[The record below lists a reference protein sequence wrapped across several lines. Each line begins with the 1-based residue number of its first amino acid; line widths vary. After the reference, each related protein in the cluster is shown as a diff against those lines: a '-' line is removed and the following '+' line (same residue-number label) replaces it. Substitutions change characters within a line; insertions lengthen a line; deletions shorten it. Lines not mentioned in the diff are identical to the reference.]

1 MKLLFQFF
9 MNQMNLLGFLT
20 PRSSLPLPLKRIRRN
35 ANNRHVSQT
44 ALWCCV
50 HAPSSKNKRKK
61 EGTKSIKHAPAAPK
75 LSPLII
81 KRMPSPQI
89 NGGRVEKK
97 GPDQEVEVPG
107 SSAHAH
113 HRLLHRFIHKKP
125 LNFCRF
131 YFTFQL
137 KLCFNRDS
145 T

>member
-20 PRSSLPLPLKRIRRN
+20 PPPCSSLPLPLKRIRRN
-35 ANNRHVSQT
+35 ANNRRVSQT

-61 EGTKSIKHAPAAPK
+61 GRNKKYKTCPHAAPK

-89 NGGRVEKK
+89 NR
-97 GPDQEVEVPG
+97 
-107 SSAHAH
+107 
-113 HRLLHRFIHKKP
+113 
-125 LNFCRF
+125 
-131 YFTFQL
+131 
-137 KLCFNRDS
+137 
-145 T
+145 